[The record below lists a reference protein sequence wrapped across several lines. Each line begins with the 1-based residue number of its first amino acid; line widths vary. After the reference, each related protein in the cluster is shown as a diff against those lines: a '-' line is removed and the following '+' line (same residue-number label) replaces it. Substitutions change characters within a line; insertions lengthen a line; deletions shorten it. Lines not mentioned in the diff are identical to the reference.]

1 MPNEPVEPTGKIV
14 FASDHG
20 VFGTFPEFPEVVAK
34 VGPATA
40 DQSNRVRIPLI
51 PRACWKLEES
61 NFEFDSSF
69 VLPLGLTLDTGRLK
83 QLLDAHP
90 NSVLSV
96 FGHAD
101 PVGRDEY
108 NKTLSGR
115 RALAVYG
122 LLTRRTDIWDG
133 LYRKHDASGGDKWGL
148 RSIQIMLNQV
158 LPPGRAAQLG
168 GAIDGTMDP
177 PTREKL
183 REFQSS
189 KGLAPTPFGPAPE
202 HLVDRATFDALA
214 AAYMDVVCTDD
225 DGAPFRVAAT
235 DFLARGEDKD
245 LKGDVQGCSEFNPL
259 LIFSQA
265 RQRRFD
271 DPSQHTARNQANKP
285 NRRVMVLLFRPGS
298 RVNATRW
305 PCPRAKEDT
314 AGCRKRFFSDAKQRL
329 ANGPADREFE
339 KTKDT
344 FACRFYDRLVTG
356 SPCELIVLHASATWD
371 VEPIDIVPGTD
382 GGLAPD
388 ARIEPDAN
396 TIPAD
401 DPQQPDLR

>member
-1 MPNEPVEPTGKIV
+1 MADGPIGNLV

-20 VFGTFPEFPEVVAK
+20 VFGTFPSADDQIAR

-40 DQSNRVRIPLI
+40 DQSNLLRIPLI

-83 QLLDAHP
+83 GLLDAHP
-90 NSVLSV
+90 KSVLSV

-101 PVGRDEY
+101 PVGQDEY

-122 LLTRRTDIWDG
+122 LLTRRTDIWEE
-133 LYRKHDASGGDKWGL
+133 LYRRHDAAGRDKWGL
-148 RSIQIMLNQV
+148 RSIQIMLNQA
-158 LPPGRAAQLG
+158 LPVGRAAALG
-168 GAIDGTMDP
+168 GNIDGTMDE
-177 PTREKL
+177 PTRQKL
-183 REFQSS
+183 REFQSGQ
-189 KGLAPTPFGPAPE
+189 GLAPTPFGPPPE
-202 HLVDRATFDALA
+202 HAVDSATFKALA
-214 AAYMDVVCTDD
+214 AVYMDKVCTDD
-225 DGAPFRVAAT
+225 DGKPFKVEKT

-259 LIFSQA
+259 LIFSRAKQRQFDEPA
-265 RQRRFD
+265 R
-271 DPSQHTARNQANKP
+271 HKARNEANKP

-298 RVNATRW
+298 RVDPNRW

-314 AGCRKRFFSDAKQRL
+314 SGCRRRFFSEFATRL
-329 ANGPADREFE
+329 TNGPEDREFE
-339 KTKDT
+339 KTRDT

-356 SPCELIVLHASATWD
+356 SPCEIIVIPAFATWE
-371 VEPIDIVPGTD
+371 VPPINIVPGTD
-382 GGLAPD
+382 QGLLPGAEV
-388 ARIEPDAN
+388 EPGLN
-396 TIPAD
+396 PLLAD
-401 DPQQPDLR
+401 DPRDGAFR

>member
-1 MPNEPVEPTGKIV
+1 MPDEPTGKIV
-14 FASDHG
+14 FASDRG
-20 VFGTFPEFPEVVAK
+20 VFGTFPDFADQLAK
-34 VGPATA
+34 VGPSTA
-40 DQSNRVRIPLI
+40 DQSNLLRIPLI
-51 PRACWKLEES
+51 PRACWKLEET

-69 VLPLGLTLDTGRLK
+69 ILPLGLTLDTGRLK
-83 QLLDAHP
+83 ELLDAHP

-101 PVGRDEY
+101 PVGREEY

-122 LLTRRTDIWDG
+122 LLTRRTDIWDE
-133 LYRKHDASGGDKWGL
+133 LYRKHDASGRDKWGL

-158 LPPGRAAQLG
+158 LPPGRAPELG

-177 PTREKL
+177 PTRQKL
-183 REFQSS
+183 REFQAA
-189 KGLAPTPFGPAPE
+189 KGLPPAPFGPAPE
-202 HLVDRATFDALA
+202 HVVDRATFAALA
-214 AAYMDVVCTDD
+214 EAYMDTVCTDD
-225 DGAPFRVAAT
+225 DGTPFRVART

-259 LIFSQA
+259 LIFSRTKQ
-265 RQRRFD
+265 RQFE
-271 DPSQHTARNQANKP
+271 DPSAHKARNEANKP

-305 PCPRAKEDT
+305 PCPRAKEGT
-314 AGCRKRFFSDAKQRL
+314 AGCRKRFFSDSARRL
-329 ANGPADREFE
+329 ANGPGDREFE

-356 SPCELIVLHASATWD
+356 SPCELIVAHAFATWD
-371 VEPIDIVPGTD
+371 VKPINIVPGTD
-382 GGLAPD
+382 EGLAPD
-388 ARIEPDAN
+388 AKIVPDPDA
-396 TIPAD
+396 IPAD
-401 DPQQPDLR
+401 DPRASDLR